1 MGFNLG
7 FEGLNAIVR
16 LNINEYI
23 KYSACHKMDEI
34 SFILWQALYF
44 MLSFIFSLKVAV
56 KSKHATV
63 NYLK

>member
-1 MGFNLG
+1 MLPP
-7 FEGLNAIVR
+7 LKAIVR
-16 LNINEYI
+16 PNINEYI
-23 KYSACHKMDEI
+23 KYSVCHKIDEI

-56 KSKHATV
+56 KSKHAVV